1 FHALMSTHFLCQLRT
16 TLFPYTTLFRSPD
29 FNIALEKINDLIGV
43 RAICAYV
50 DDIYKVAALIERQKD
65 IRIIKTKDYIRE
77 PKKSGYQRD
86 QKSTRLNSSHVSTSY
101 AVFCFRNRK

>member
-1 FHALMSTHFLCQLRT
+1 MCKKLEKKGLE
-16 TLFPYTTLFRSPD
+16 PD

-65 IRIIKTKDYIRE
+65 IRIIKTKDYIRGTQKIRLSE
-77 PKKSGYQRD
+77 PA
-86 QKSTRLNSSHVSTSY
+86 SHPGGGNLLSE
-101 AVFCFRNRK
+101 